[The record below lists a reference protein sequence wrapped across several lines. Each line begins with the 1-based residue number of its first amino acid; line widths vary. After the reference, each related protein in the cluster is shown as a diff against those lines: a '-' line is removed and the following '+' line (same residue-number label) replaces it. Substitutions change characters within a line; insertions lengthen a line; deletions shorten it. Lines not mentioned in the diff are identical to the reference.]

1 MQGLKRR
8 VVYVVLYEG
17 IAIAA
22 ATWGLAL
29 LSGQG
34 VAHSGVLAVLAS
46 GIAVAWNFAY
56 NAAFEWWEARQTQR
70 GRGVARRVVHAAGF
84 ELGLLLVL
92 VPVFA
97 WWLNVGLWQALVMD
111 LWLVVFF
118 LTYTFVFNWVFDHVF
133 GLPLSAL

>member
-34 VAHSGVLAVLAS
+34 MGHSGVLAVLAS
-46 GIAVAWNFAY
+46 AIAIAWNFTY
-56 NAAFEWWEARQTQR
+56 NTAFEWWESRQVRR
-70 GRGVARRVVHAAGF
+70 GRGLARRVAHSAGF
-84 ELGLLLVL
+84 EVGLLLVL

-97 WWLNVGLWQALVMD
+97 WWLNVSLWEALVMD

-118 LTYTFVFNWVFDHVF
+118 LIYTFVFNWVFDRVF
-133 GLPLSAL
+133 GLPLSAV

>member
-1 MQGLKRR
+1 
-8 VVYVVLYEG
+8 
-17 IAIAA
+17 
-22 ATWGLAL
+22 
-29 LSGQG
+29 
-34 VAHSGVLAVLAS
+34 
-46 GIAVAWNFAY
+46 
-56 NAAFEWWEARQTQR
+56 
-70 GRGVARRVVHAAGF
+70 VARRVVHAAGF
-84 ELGLLLVL
+84 ELGLLLVTL